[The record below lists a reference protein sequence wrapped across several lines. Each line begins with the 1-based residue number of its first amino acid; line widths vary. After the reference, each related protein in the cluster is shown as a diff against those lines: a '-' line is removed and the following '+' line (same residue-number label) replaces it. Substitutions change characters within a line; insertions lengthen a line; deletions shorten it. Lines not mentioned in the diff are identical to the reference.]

1 MWCSVGIGMDYREGN
16 INVRREI
23 PRSTICRCDWVCEQ
37 KKKMDDVC
45 CTGQDG
51 NGNIFNA
58 LHCYMPNG
66 KPQTFDWIYLEV
78 MPKLVGTSI
87 IKRNRVLITDG
98 EHAMYIPHCENTRD
112 PTSPWK
118 KSQHKRCT
126 FHLLTQKLINT
137 VAFNNCKS
145 TNANLVIQTVR
156 YWLELL
162 VKNVRYHYE
171 YADCVRHIN
180 DYIDSNS
187 AVLGSCL
194 FPMQEI
200 IYSLHTSR
208 SYWVNC
214 YHTQTFNNYHTT
226 QSHTEAMNRSIKRM
240 DKFMGSK
247 SLHNSASTMLRQ
259 SDQLEKKRDQ

>member
-1 MWCSVGIGMDYREGN
+1 
-16 INVRREI
+16 
-23 PRSTICRCDWVCEQ
+23 
-37 KKKMDDVC
+37 MDDVC

-126 FHLLTQKLINT
+126 FHLLTQKWIKT

-145 TNANLVIQTVR
+145 KTANLVIQTVR
-156 YWLELL
+156 YWLERL
-162 VKNVRYHYE
+162 VKNVRYDYE
-171 YADCVRHIN
+171 YIC
-180 DYIDSNS
+180 
-187 AVLGSCL
+187 
-194 FPMQEI
+194 
-200 IYSLHTSR
+200 
-208 SYWVNC
+208 
-214 YHTQTFNNYHTT
+214 
-226 QSHTEAMNRSIKRM
+226 
-240 DKFMGSK
+240 
-247 SLHNSASTMLRQ
+247 
-259 SDQLEKKRDQ
+259 